1 MQYMSFLKDGLNKV
15 QEKLPLNLI
24 LHLEFVL
31 LPHYDFIRRML
42 CGMDFSR
49 VHVRK

>member
-1 MQYMSFLKDGLNKV
+1 MKYKNI
-15 QEKLPLNLI
+15 PLNLI

-49 VHVRK
+49 MRVRK